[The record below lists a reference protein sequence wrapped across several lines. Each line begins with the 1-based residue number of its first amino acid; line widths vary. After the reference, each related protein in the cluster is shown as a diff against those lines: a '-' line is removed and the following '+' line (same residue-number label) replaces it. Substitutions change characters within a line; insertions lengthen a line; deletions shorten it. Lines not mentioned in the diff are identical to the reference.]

1 MRQSLRMFAAMIL
14 MASSVAAHAGQTEY
28 DPAKVSDSLK
38 AVFKFGSVSTT
49 KALNAN
55 TVTLLSGTIG
65 GTYVQF
71 GADLASVLD
80 DGGNLRVLPII
91 GRGSVQSVA
100 DILFLKGVDLGI
112 VRTDTLDYLEKKG
125 FANDIKKRFTYVTK
139 LYNEEMQVVAPK
151 TIKTLNDLEGKTV
164 SVDLPNGG
172 TFVTALTVFERL
184 GIKANF
190 VYIEQR
196 IAMEKLKKGDL
207 DAVIVVGGKPYLSVT
222 TFNNDGRFHLAAVD
236 YSKPLQSDYL
246 PATLTSKDYP
256 NLIAEGETVDTI
268 AVPSVL
274 AVYNW
279 PPNTERSRKL
289 ALFVDAF
296 FTKFAALQ
304 NPPFHPKWKEV
315 SLSAPLAGWNRLPLA
330 QQWLDKH
337 GVEPLKRRFEA
348 FQQENPAAANIKSEA
363 DKEAPFRQFQAW
375 DARAQFQAWDARA
388 QMGSEVDS
396 DKVRDRDQSATRAAP
411 PRDPPRR
418 SHLAR
423 RALGRLIEQGAV
435 TEAFQQ
441 ENPAAA
447 NIKSEADKEALL
459 QFQAWDARAPFQAWD
474 ARAQFQAWDAR
485 AQMGSEVDSD
495 KVRDRDQSATQA
507 APPRD
512 PPRRSRALGRL
523 IEQGA
528 VTEAFQQ
535 ENPAAANIK
544 SEADKEALLQF
555 QAWDARAPFQAW
567 DARAQFQAWD
577 ARAQM
582 GSEVDSDKVRDRDQS
597 ATRAAPPRDPPR
609 RSHLARRALGRL
621 IEQGA
626 VTGCEHQG
634 HHRDRA
640 DPDGCNRASEEA
652 WGNPFPSATPP
663 PGATQGI
670 STTDHP
676 SSDFPERQYVFR

>member
-1 MRQSLRMFAAMIL
+1 VRQSLRMFAAMIM
-14 MASSVAAHAGQTEY
+14 MASGVAAHAEQTDY

-38 AVFKFGSVSTT
+38 AIFQFGSVSTT
-49 KALNAN
+49 NAMNAN
-55 TVTLLSGTIG
+55 TVTLLTGTIG

-80 DGGNLRVLPII
+80 DDGKLRVLPII

-100 DILFLKGVDLGI
+100 DVLFLKGVDLGI
-112 VRTDTLDYLEKKG
+112 VRADTLDYLEKKG
-125 FANDIKKRFTYVTK
+125 FANDIKKQFTYVTK
-139 LYNEEMQVVAPK
+139 LYPEEMQVIAPK
-151 TIKTLNDLEGKTV
+151 TIKSLKDLEGKTL

-207 DAVIVVGGKPYLSVT
+207 DAVIVVGGKPYVSVT
-222 TFNNDGRFHLAAVD
+222 TFNNDGRFHLATVD

-256 NLIAEGETVDTI
+256 NLIPEGETVETI

-274 AVYNW
+274 AAYNW
-279 PPNTERSRKL
+279 APNTERYRKL

-315 SLSAPLAGWNRLPLA
+315 SLSARLAGWNRLPFA

-337 GVEPLKRRFEA
+337 GVEPVKRQRFEA
-348 FQQENPAAANIKSEA
+348 FLQENQDAAKIQSEA
-363 DKEAPFRQFQAW
+363 DKEALFRRFQAW
-375 DARAQFQAWDARA
+375 AAESDARA

-396 DKVRDRDQSATRAAP
+396 
-411 PRDPPRR
+411 
-418 SHLAR
+418 
-423 RALGRLIEQGAV
+423 
-435 TEAFQQ
+435 
-441 ENPAAA
+441 N
-447 NIKSEADKEALL
+447 
-459 QFQAWDARAPFQAWD
+459 
-474 ARAQFQAWDAR
+474 
-485 AQMGSEVDSD
+485 

-507 APPRD
+507 APPRH
-512 PPRRSRALGRL
+512 
-523 IEQGA
+523 
-528 VTEAFQQ
+528 
-535 ENPAAANIK
+535 
-544 SEADKEALLQF
+544 
-555 QAWDARAPFQAW
+555 
-567 DARAQFQAWD
+567 
-577 ARAQM
+577 
-582 GSEVDSDKVRDRDQS
+582 
-597 ATRAAPPRDPPR
+597 PPR

-640 DPDGCNRASEEA
+640 DPDGCNRASEEQSWLRVA
-652 WGNPFPSATPP
+652 
-663 PGATQGI
+663 QGWLGLI
-670 STTDHP
+670 KRPAPTAAESFDQEVKDHDGGQER
-676 SSDFPERQYVFR
+676 SDKSH